1 MKKYIII
8 ALVSGSVLT
17 SCGEY
22 NKVLKSTDYEYK
34 YEAAKSYFGKGQN
47 TKAAAILEELITI
60 LKGTDKAEE
69 SLYMLGMTYYNQ
81 GDFITASHYFST
93 YYNTYPRGTYT
104 EQARFYSGKA
114 LFLDTPEPRLDQ
126 SSTYKAIQELQ
137 MFMEYF
143 PASNRHQEAQQM
155 IFDLQDKLVMK
166 DYMAARLYYD
176 LGSYTGNSSYSTTG
190 NNYLACIVTAQNA
203 LKDYPYTKLRED
215 ISILLLRAK
224 YDMAKESVEEKKEE
238 RMRDAIDE
246 YYAFKN
252 EFPESKYIKEVENIY
267 KDAKK
272 YVKEINE
279 YYKKTNAPSNTITRN
294 MVELCEDTGN
304 VYETVA
310 IIGKRANQI
319 AVEMKN
325 DLSKKLQEFA
335 SYNDNLEEVFENREQ
350 IEISRYYE
358 KLPKPTLIAAQEYEE
373 GKVYYRNPAKEKEKL
388 Q

>member
-8 ALVSGSVLT
+8 ALVSGSILT

-279 YYKKTNAPSNTITRN
+279 
-294 MVELCEDTGN
+294 
-304 VYETVA
+304 
-310 IIGKRANQI
+310 
-319 AVEMKN
+319 
-325 DLSKKLQEFA
+325 
-335 SYNDNLEEVFENREQ
+335 
-350 IEISRYYE
+350 
-358 KLPKPTLIAAQEYEE
+358 
-373 GKVYYRNPAKEKEKL
+373 
-388 Q
+388 

>member
-155 IFDLQDKLVMK
+155 IFDLQDKLVMR

-279 YYKKTNAPSNTITRN
+279 
-294 MVELCEDTGN
+294 
-304 VYETVA
+304 
-310 IIGKRANQI
+310 
-319 AVEMKN
+319 
-325 DLSKKLQEFA
+325 
-335 SYNDNLEEVFENREQ
+335 
-350 IEISRYYE
+350 
-358 KLPKPTLIAAQEYEE
+358 
-373 GKVYYRNPAKEKEKL
+373 
-388 Q
+388 